1 MENLFNFEYEV
12 QTLLN
17 KDNTKSNYQVVFGD
31 GGRIMHCKK
40 DSYQLITTNS
50 LSMFGNTFM
59 NKGNQVK
66 SFLHRSGE
74 VIGLNINLGE
84 TITKVGDKTYNALI
98 TIPNNG
104 SGKGHLSIKENRLIC
119 TNGAVHTL
127 SSMKENTIKIPHS
140 INYNDYLG
148 LMEESL
154 IQFQNIIT
162 YIEVKENELIKN
174 KLENHD
180 VLFLLNR
187 WFYENEM
194 PICHKIDLGF
204 NDFRRTL
211 VENPN
216 DIKCIDR
223 YNQLMKAYQDEL
235 EYNTVLKL
243 ELSKYT
249 VIATINNYISR
260 RIEKSNSTADLEI
273 QFSRQADKVNALD
286 LYI

>member
-59 NKGNQVK
+59 DKGNQVK
-66 SFLHRSGE
+66 SFIHRNGE

-84 TITKVGDKTYNALI
+84 IPTKVGDKTYNALI

-104 SGKGHLSIKENRLIC
+104 GGRGYLSIKENRLIC

-194 PICHKIDLGF
+194 PTSHKGDLGF

-211 VENPN
+211 VESPN